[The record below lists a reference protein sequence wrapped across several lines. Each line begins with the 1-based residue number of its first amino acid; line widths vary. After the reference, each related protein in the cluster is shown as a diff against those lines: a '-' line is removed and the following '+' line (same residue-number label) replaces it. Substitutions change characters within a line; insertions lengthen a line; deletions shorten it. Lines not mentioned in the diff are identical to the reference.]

1 MAKKNIFE
9 CEVTSVKELIEILD
23 MCKNTEKRGGEK
35 VWINGNTACHTNKFP
50 YDSEGNALPRRF
62 TNQHPELALSGEWK
76 KQWHI
81 ELNFSADYA
90 KKMAKVLGIEDYT
103 PRKDDNR
110 EHLIPA
116 VLMRYRSTAN
126 VCVIAMP
133 TNYINDGVTRDGQ
146 PATEQDLAYL
156 KPYIQKKNDSKVID
170 YLTIGVKNITSISIG
185 GRKIKVNIT
194 DLTYE
199 VEEEREPAYAVAQ

>member
-9 CEVTSVKELIEILD
+9 CEVTSVMELVEILD
-23 MCKNTEKRGGEK
+23 ECKNVEKRGGEK

-50 YDSEGNALPRRF
+50 YDSEGNALPRKF

-90 KKMAKVLGIEDYT
+90 KKMAKLLGIKDYE

-110 EHLIPA
+110 QHLIPA
-116 VLMRYRSTAN
+116 VLMRYKSTKN

-133 TNYINDGVTRDGQ
+133 TSYFNDGITRDGQ
-146 PATEQDLAYL
+146 PATEEDKTYL
-156 KPYIQKKNDSKVID
+156 EPYLQHRDDKPI

-194 DLTYE
+194 DLTYAP
-199 VEEEREPAYAVAQ
+199 EEEEEPAYAVAQ